1 MITLDNFENFVP
13 YKILMRGE
21 EYYDTD
27 AVSELEETSPGEWTA
42 TVEGTDDYNVEIS
55 MNGKEVESWYC
66 DCPYDGEICKHVV
79 AALLAIRDNNKRVS
93 RSAFSKMRIVTKEEE
108 VVQPDVDIKQLL
120 SFISPQEI
128 STFIS
133 EYAST
138 NPEFKAA
145 LLKRFIFKESSS
157 TSKGKDYRTEIQK
170 IFNSFG
176 DSKKSRYHNR
186 YNDYSRDWETVFNRM
201 DVFLKKADF
210 FLSLGDMDSTIAIA
224 LQTLR
229 SIGENYEDELLYID
243 DDDDFGTSLYC
254 EHAGGLLM
262 KVVGHPKTTQKQ
274 KTDILQELRQIAEIS
289 TYRNYGI
296 YDIDELMMQI
306 NLSIQPTEKALEL
319 IDGLLETRKDTHDL
333 YQLVL
338 RKVNLLL
345 EQNEE
350 QKANETIRQYLYLT
364 EIREMEVEKLIV
376 RCQYD
381 EAIRML
387 MEYYNKPSLDD
398 HSKAMLTYTLS
409 EGYRLK
415 GDKQGQKH
423 YLALSAIADLKS
435 AVKEYVSLRKLAS
448 LVYDEGDIDRAYNYL
463 KCSLED
469 ATLCNAR
476 LRTLEISQVFPIIDQ
491 AYQLKTKRQQQE
503 MKVSLICISLLS
515 VFLLVAIFFVYK
527 QMKKVAAARR
537 EVVDTNTLL
546 QELNEELHDSN
557 SQLKEMN
564 HTLSEANYIKEEY
577 IGRYMDQCSTYLD
590 KMDLYRRSLNKIAA
604 AGRVE
609 ELYKAI
615 KSSQFLDEEL
625 KEFYANF
632 DMTFLQL
639 FPNFVEEFNA
649 LLTEPMQP
657 KPGELLNTEL
667 RIFAL
672 IRLGITDS
680 TKIAQFLRYSV
691 TTIYNYRTRVRN
703 KAVGEREEFEAK
715 VMQIGKVEE

>member
-1 MITLDNFENFVP
+1 MKKV
-13 YKILMRGE
+13 IL
-21 EYYDTD
+21 
-27 AVSELEETSPGEWTA
+27 
-42 TVEGTDDYNVEIS
+42 I
-55 MNGKEVESWYC
+55 
-66 DCPYDGEICKHVV
+66 
-79 AALLAIRDNNKRVS
+79 LLAIAFPGLLCAKDNKSTDALLREIDGLVKNRRTYGVEKETRITDLKRLLTEAASDEQRYGFCGRLFDEYRAYNLDSSFVYAQ
-93 RSAFSKMRIVTKEEE
+93 RKEELAHRLNKQDYLDDSAMNIAE
-108 VVQPDVDIKQLL
+108 VMGTTGMYKEALELLGKIDRKTLPDYLYGYYYHL
-120 SFISPQEI
+120 
-128 STFIS
+128 
-133 EYAST
+133 
-138 NPEFKAA
+138 
-145 LLKRFIFKESSS
+145 
-157 TSKGKDYRTEIQK
+157 YRTIYGLM
-170 IFNSFG
+170 G
-176 DSKKSRYHNR
+176 DYA
-186 YNDYSRDWETVFNRM
+186 V
-201 DVFLKKADF
+201 
-210 FLSLGDMDSTIAIA
+210 
-224 LQTLR
+224 
-229 SIGENYEDELLYID
+229 
-243 DDDDFGTSLYC
+243 
-254 EHAGGLLM
+254 
-262 KVVGHPKTTQKQ
+262 
-274 KTDILQELRQIAEIS
+274 
-289 TYRNYGI
+289 
-296 YDIDELMMQI
+296 
-306 NLSIQPTEKALEL
+306 TEKAKKEYYRM
-319 IDGLLETRKDTHDL
+319 TDL
-333 YQLVL
+333 YRDSLLQVNASDSLGHALVMAD
-338 RKVNLLL
+338 KC
-345 EQNEE
+345 
-350 QKANETIRQYLYLT
+350 
-364 EIREMEVEKLIV
+364 IV
-376 RCQYD
+376 HARYD
-381 EAIRML
+381 EAIDML
-387 MEYYNKPSLDD
+387 MEYYRKPFLDD
-398 HSKAMLTYTLS
+398 HAQAMIAYTIS

-448 LVYDEGDIDRAYNYL
+448 LVYEEGDIDRAYNYL

-476 LRTLEISQVFPIIDQ
+476 LRTLEISQVFPIIDK
-491 AYQLKTKRQQQE
+491 AYQLKTERQQRE
-503 MKVSLICISLLS
+503 MKISLICISLLS
-515 VFLLVAIFFVYK
+515 VFLLAAIFFVYK

-639 FPNFVEEFNA
+639 FPNFVDEFNA

-657 KPGELLNTEL
+657 KPGEQLNTEL

-703 KAVGEREEFEAK
+703 KALGEREEFEAK
-715 VMQIGKVEE
+715 VMKIGKVEE

>member
-1 MITLDNFENFVP
+1 MKKVILIFVTIVLSGLLYAKDN
-13 YKILMRGE
+13 KS
-21 EYYDTD
+21 TD
-27 AVSELEETSPGEWTA
+27 ALLR
-42 TVEGTDDYNVEIS
+42 EIDGIIK
-55 MNGKEVESWYC
+55 NRQTYGAEKEARIA
-66 DCPYDGEICKHVV
+66 DLKK
-79 AALLAIRDNNKRVS
+79 LLAEATSDEQRYGFCGRLFDEYRAYNLDSSFVYAQR
-93 RSAFSKMRIVTKEEE
+93 KEELAHRLNKLDYLDDSAMNMAE
-108 VVQPDVDIKQLL
+108 VMG
-120 SFISPQEI
+120 
-128 STFIS
+128 TTGM
-133 EYAST
+133 Y
-138 NPEFKAA
+138 
-145 LLKRFIFKESSS
+145 KE
-157 TSKGKDYRTEIQK
+157 
-170 IFNSFG
+170 
-176 DSKKSRYHNR
+176 
-186 YNDYSRDWETVFNRM
+186 
-201 DVFLKKADF
+201 
-210 FLSLGDMDSTIAIA
+210 
-224 LQTLR
+224 
-229 SIGENYEDELLYID
+229 
-243 DDDDFGTSLYC
+243 
-254 EHAGGLLM
+254 
-262 KVVGHPKTTQKQ
+262 
-274 KTDILQELRQIAEIS
+274 
-289 TYRNYGI
+289 
-296 YDIDELMMQI
+296 
-306 NLSIQPTEKALEL
+306 ALEL
-319 IDGLLETRKDTHDL
+319 LGKIDKKTLPDYLYGYYYHLYRTIYGLMGDYAVTERAKKEYYRMTDL
-333 YQLVL
+333 YRDSLLQINASDSLGHALVMAD
-338 RKVNLLL
+338 K
-345 EQNEE
+345 
-350 QKANETIRQYLYLT
+350 Y
-364 EIREMEVEKLIV
+364 IV
-376 RCQYD
+376 HARYD
-381 EAIRML
+381 EAIDML
-387 MEYYNKPSLDD
+387 MEYYSKPSLDD
-398 HSKAMLTYTLS
+398 HAQAMITYTIS

-448 LVYDEGDIDRAYNYL
+448 LVYEAGDIDRAYNYL

-632 DMTFLQL
+632 DVTFLQL
-639 FPNFVEEFNA
+639 FPSFVEEFNA

-657 KPGELLNTEL
+657 KPGEQLNTEL

-703 KAVGEREEFEAK
+703 KAVGERDEFEAK

>member
-1 MITLDNFENFVP
+1 MKKV
-13 YKILMRGE
+13 IL
-21 EYYDTD
+21 
-27 AVSELEETSPGEWTA
+27 
-42 TVEGTDDYNVEIS
+42 I
-55 MNGKEVESWYC
+55 
-66 DCPYDGEICKHVV
+66 
-79 AALLAIRDNNKRVS
+79 LLAIAFPGLLCAKDNKSTDALLREIDGLVKNRRTYGVEKETRITDLKRLLAEAASDEQRYGFCGRLFDEYRAHNLDSSFVYAQ
-93 RSAFSKMRIVTKEEE
+93 RKEELAHRLNKQDYLDDSAMNIAE
-108 VVQPDVDIKQLL
+108 VMGTTGMYKEALELLGKIDKKTLPDYLYGYYYHL
-120 SFISPQEI
+120 
-128 STFIS
+128 
-133 EYAST
+133 
-138 NPEFKAA
+138 
-145 LLKRFIFKESSS
+145 
-157 TSKGKDYRTEIQK
+157 YRTIYGLM
-170 IFNSFG
+170 G
-176 DSKKSRYHNR
+176 DYA
-186 YNDYSRDWETVFNRM
+186 V
-201 DVFLKKADF
+201 
-210 FLSLGDMDSTIAIA
+210 
-224 LQTLR
+224 
-229 SIGENYEDELLYID
+229 
-243 DDDDFGTSLYC
+243 
-254 EHAGGLLM
+254 
-262 KVVGHPKTTQKQ
+262 
-274 KTDILQELRQIAEIS
+274 
-289 TYRNYGI
+289 
-296 YDIDELMMQI
+296 
-306 NLSIQPTEKALEL
+306 TEKAKKEYYRM
-319 IDGLLETRKDTHDL
+319 TDL
-333 YQLVL
+333 YRDSLLQVNASDSLGHALVMAD
-338 RKVNLLL
+338 KC
-345 EQNEE
+345 
-350 QKANETIRQYLYLT
+350 
-364 EIREMEVEKLIV
+364 IV
-376 RCQYD
+376 HARYD
-381 EAIRML
+381 EAIDML
-387 MEYYNKPSLDD
+387 MEYYRKPSLDD
-398 HSKAMLTYTLS
+398 HAQAMIAYTIS

-448 LVYDEGDIDRAYNYL
+448 LVYEEGDIDRAYNYL

-476 LRTLEISQVFPIIDQ
+476 LRTLEISQVFPIIDK
-491 AYQLKTKRQQQE
+491 AYQLKTERQQRE
-503 MKVSLICISLLS
+503 MKISLICISLLS
-515 VFLLVAIFFVYK
+515 VFLLAAIFFVYK

-703 KAVGEREEFEAK
+703 KALGERDEFETK

>member
-1 MITLDNFENFVP
+1 MKKVILIFVTIVLSGLLYAKDN
-13 YKILMRGE
+13 KS
-21 EYYDTD
+21 TD
-27 AVSELEETSPGEWTA
+27 ALLREIDGIIKNRQTYGAEKEARIADLKKLL
-42 TVEGTDDYNVEIS
+42 VEAASDEQRYGFCGRLFDEYRAYNLDSSFV
-55 MNGKEVESWYC
+55 Y
-66 DCPYDGEICKHVV
+66 
-79 AALLAIRDNNKRVS
+79 AQR
-93 RSAFSKMRIVTKEEE
+93 KEELAHRLNKLDYLDDSAMNMAE
-108 VVQPDVDIKQLL
+108 VMGTTGMYKEALELLGKIDKKTLPDYLYGYYYHL
-120 SFISPQEI
+120 
-128 STFIS
+128 
-133 EYAST
+133 
-138 NPEFKAA
+138 
-145 LLKRFIFKESSS
+145 
-157 TSKGKDYRTEIQK
+157 YRTIYGLM
-170 IFNSFG
+170 G
-176 DSKKSRYHNR
+176 DYA
-186 YNDYSRDWETVFNRM
+186 V
-201 DVFLKKADF
+201 
-210 FLSLGDMDSTIAIA
+210 
-224 LQTLR
+224 
-229 SIGENYEDELLYID
+229 
-243 DDDDFGTSLYC
+243 
-254 EHAGGLLM
+254 
-262 KVVGHPKTTQKQ
+262 
-274 KTDILQELRQIAEIS
+274 
-289 TYRNYGI
+289 
-296 YDIDELMMQI
+296 
-306 NLSIQPTEKALEL
+306 TEKAKKEYYRM
-319 IDGLLETRKDTHDL
+319 TDL
-333 YQLVL
+333 YRDSLLQINASDSLGHALVMAD
-338 RKVNLLL
+338 KC
-345 EQNEE
+345 
-350 QKANETIRQYLYLT
+350 
-364 EIREMEVEKLIV
+364 IV
-376 RCQYD
+376 HARYD
-381 EAIRML
+381 EAIDML
-387 MEYYNKPSLDD
+387 MEYYSKPSLDD
-398 HSKAMLTYTLS
+398 HAQAMITYTIS

-448 LVYDEGDIDRAYNYL
+448 LVYEEGDIDRAYNYL

-537 EVVDTNTLL
+537 EVIDTNTLL

-632 DMTFLQL
+632 DVTFLQL
-639 FPNFVEEFNA
+639 FPSFVEDFNA

-703 KAVGEREEFEAK
+703 KAVGESDEFEAK

>member
-1 MITLDNFENFVP
+1 MKKV
-13 YKILMRGE
+13 IL
-21 EYYDTD
+21 
-27 AVSELEETSPGEWTA
+27 
-42 TVEGTDDYNVEIS
+42 I
-55 MNGKEVESWYC
+55 
-66 DCPYDGEICKHVV
+66 
-79 AALLAIRDNNKRVS
+79 LLAIAFPGLLCAKDNKSTDALLREIDGLVKNRRTYGVEKETRITDLKRLLAEAASDEQRYGFCGRLFDEYRAYNLDSSFVYAQ
-93 RSAFSKMRIVTKEEE
+93 RKEELAHRLNKQDYLDDSAMNIAE
-108 VVQPDVDIKQLL
+108 VMGTTGMYKEALELLGKIDKKTLPDYLYGYYYHL
-120 SFISPQEI
+120 
-128 STFIS
+128 
-133 EYAST
+133 
-138 NPEFKAA
+138 
-145 LLKRFIFKESSS
+145 
-157 TSKGKDYRTEIQK
+157 YRTIYGLM
-170 IFNSFG
+170 G
-176 DSKKSRYHNR
+176 DYA
-186 YNDYSRDWETVFNRM
+186 V
-201 DVFLKKADF
+201 
-210 FLSLGDMDSTIAIA
+210 
-224 LQTLR
+224 
-229 SIGENYEDELLYID
+229 
-243 DDDDFGTSLYC
+243 
-254 EHAGGLLM
+254 
-262 KVVGHPKTTQKQ
+262 
-274 KTDILQELRQIAEIS
+274 
-289 TYRNYGI
+289 
-296 YDIDELMMQI
+296 
-306 NLSIQPTEKALEL
+306 TEKAKKEYYRM
-319 IDGLLETRKDTHDL
+319 TDL
-333 YQLVL
+333 YRDSLLQVNASDSLGHALVMAD
-338 RKVNLLL
+338 KC
-345 EQNEE
+345 
-350 QKANETIRQYLYLT
+350 
-364 EIREMEVEKLIV
+364 IV
-376 RCQYD
+376 HARYD
-381 EAIRML
+381 EAIDML
-387 MEYYNKPSLDD
+387 MEYYRKPFLDD
-398 HSKAMLTYTLS
+398 HAQAMIAYTIS

-448 LVYDEGDIDRAYNYL
+448 LVYEEGDIDRAYNYL

-476 LRTLEISQVFPIIDQ
+476 LRTLEISQVFPIIDK
-491 AYQLKTKRQQQE
+491 AYQLKTERQQRE
-503 MKVSLICISLLS
+503 MKISLICISLLS
-515 VFLLVAIFFVYK
+515 VFLLAAIFFVYK

-632 DMTFLQL
+632 DVTFLQL
-639 FPNFVEEFNA
+639 FPNFVDEFNA

-657 KPGELLNTEL
+657 KPGEQLNTEL

-703 KAVGEREEFEAK
+703 KAVGERDEFEAK

>member
-1 MITLDNFENFVP
+1 MKKV
-13 YKILMRGE
+13 IL
-21 EYYDTD
+21 
-27 AVSELEETSPGEWTA
+27 
-42 TVEGTDDYNVEIS
+42 I
-55 MNGKEVESWYC
+55 
-66 DCPYDGEICKHVV
+66 
-79 AALLAIRDNNKRVS
+79 LLAIAFPGLLCAKDNKSTDALLREIDGLVKNRRTYGVEKETRITDLKRLLAEAASDEQRYGFCGRLFDEYRAYNLDSSFVYAQ
-93 RSAFSKMRIVTKEEE
+93 RKEELAHRLNKQDYLDDSAMNMAE
-108 VVQPDVDIKQLL
+108 VMGTTGMYKEALELLGKIDRKTLPDYLYGYYYHL
-120 SFISPQEI
+120 
-128 STFIS
+128 
-133 EYAST
+133 
-138 NPEFKAA
+138 
-145 LLKRFIFKESSS
+145 
-157 TSKGKDYRTEIQK
+157 YRTIYGLM
-170 IFNSFG
+170 G
-176 DSKKSRYHNR
+176 DYA
-186 YNDYSRDWETVFNRM
+186 V
-201 DVFLKKADF
+201 
-210 FLSLGDMDSTIAIA
+210 
-224 LQTLR
+224 
-229 SIGENYEDELLYID
+229 
-243 DDDDFGTSLYC
+243 
-254 EHAGGLLM
+254 
-262 KVVGHPKTTQKQ
+262 
-274 KTDILQELRQIAEIS
+274 
-289 TYRNYGI
+289 
-296 YDIDELMMQI
+296 
-306 NLSIQPTEKALEL
+306 TEKAKKEYYRM
-319 IDGLLETRKDTHDL
+319 TDL
-333 YQLVL
+333 YRDSLLQVNASDSLGHALVMAD
-338 RKVNLLL
+338 KC
-345 EQNEE
+345 
-350 QKANETIRQYLYLT
+350 
-364 EIREMEVEKLIV
+364 IV
-376 RCQYD
+376 HARYD
-381 EAIRML
+381 EAIDML
-387 MEYYNKPSLDD
+387 MEYYRKPSLDD
-398 HSKAMLTYTLS
+398 HAQAMIAYTVS

-448 LVYDEGDIDRAYNYL
+448 LVYEEGDIDRAYNYL

-476 LRTLEISQVFPIIDQ
+476 LRTLEISQVFPIIDK
-491 AYQLKTKRQQQE
+491 AYQLKTERQQRE
-503 MKVSLICISLLS
+503 MKISLICISLLS
-515 VFLLVAIFFVYK
+515 VFLLAAIFFVYK

-632 DMTFLQL
+632 DVTFLQL
-639 FPNFVEEFNA
+639 FPNFVDEFNA

-657 KPGELLNTEL
+657 KPGEQLNTEL

-703 KAVGEREEFEAK
+703 KALGEREEFEAK

>member
-1 MITLDNFENFVP
+1 MKKVILIFVTIVLSGLLYAKDN
-13 YKILMRGE
+13 KS
-21 EYYDTD
+21 TD
-27 AVSELEETSPGEWTA
+27 ALLREIDGIIKNRQTYGAEKEARIADLKKLLVEATSDEQRYGFCGRLFDEYRA
-42 TVEGTDDYNVEIS
+42 YNLDSSFV
-55 MNGKEVESWYC
+55 Y
-66 DCPYDGEICKHVV
+66 
-79 AALLAIRDNNKRVS
+79 AQR
-93 RSAFSKMRIVTKEEE
+93 KEE
-108 VVQPDVDIKQLL
+108 L
-120 SFISPQEI
+120 
-128 STFIS
+128 
-133 EYAST
+133 A
-138 NPEFKAA
+138 
-145 LLKRFIFKESSS
+145 
-157 TSKGKDYRTEIQK
+157 
-170 IFNSFG
+170 
-176 DSKKSRYHNR
+176 H
-186 YNDYSRDWETVFNRM
+186 RM
-201 DVFLKKADF
+201 DKLDY
-210 FLSLGDMDSTIAIA
+210 L
-224 LQTLR
+224 
-229 SIGENYEDELLYID
+229 D
-243 DDDDFGTSLYC
+243 DAAMNMAEVMGTTGMYK
-254 EHAGGLLM
+254 E
-262 KVVGHPKTTQKQ
+262 
-274 KTDILQELRQIAEIS
+274 
-289 TYRNYGI
+289 
-296 YDIDELMMQI
+296 
-306 NLSIQPTEKALEL
+306 ALEL
-319 IDGLLETRKDTHDL
+319 LGQIDKKTLPDYLYGYYYHLYRTIYGLMGDYAVTEKVKKEYYRMTDL
-333 YQLVL
+333 YRDSLLQVNASDSLGHVLVMAD
-338 RKVNLLL
+338 KC
-345 EQNEE
+345 
-350 QKANETIRQYLYLT
+350 
-364 EIREMEVEKLIV
+364 IV
-376 RCQYD
+376 HAQYD

-515 VFLLVAIFFVYK
+515 IFLLVAGFFVYK

-537 EVVDTNTLL
+537 EVLDTNTLL
-546 QELNEELHDSN
+546 QELNEELHHSN

-703 KAVGEREEFEAK
+703 KALGERDEFETK

>member
-1 MITLDNFENFVP
+1 MKKVILIFVTIVLSGLLYAKDN
-13 YKILMRGE
+13 KS
-21 EYYDTD
+21 TD
-27 AVSELEETSPGEWTA
+27 ALLR
-42 TVEGTDDYNVEIS
+42 EIDGIIK
-55 MNGKEVESWYC
+55 NHQTYGAEKEAR
-66 DCPYDGEICKHVV
+66 IANLKK
-79 AALLAIRDNNKRVS
+79 LLAEATSDEQRYGFCGRLFDEYRAYNLDSSFVYAQR
-93 RSAFSKMRIVTKEEE
+93 KEE
-108 VVQPDVDIKQLL
+108 L
-120 SFISPQEI
+120 
-128 STFIS
+128 
-133 EYAST
+133 A
-138 NPEFKAA
+138 
-145 LLKRFIFKESSS
+145 
-157 TSKGKDYRTEIQK
+157 
-170 IFNSFG
+170 
-176 DSKKSRYHNR
+176 H
-186 YNDYSRDWETVFNRM
+186 RM
-201 DVFLKKADF
+201 DKLDY
-210 FLSLGDMDSTIAIA
+210 L
-224 LQTLR
+224 
-229 SIGENYEDELLYID
+229 D
-243 DDDDFGTSLYC
+243 DAAMNMAEVMGTTGMYK
-254 EHAGGLLM
+254 E
-262 KVVGHPKTTQKQ
+262 
-274 KTDILQELRQIAEIS
+274 
-289 TYRNYGI
+289 
-296 YDIDELMMQI
+296 
-306 NLSIQPTEKALEL
+306 ALEL
-319 IDGLLETRKDTHDL
+319 LGQIDKKTLPDYLYGYYYHLYRTIYGLMGDYAVTEKVKKEYYRMTDL
-333 YQLVL
+333 YRDSLLQVNASDSLGHVLVMAD
-338 RKVNLLL
+338 KC
-345 EQNEE
+345 
-350 QKANETIRQYLYLT
+350 
-364 EIREMEVEKLIV
+364 IV
-376 RCQYD
+376 HAQYD

-398 HSKAMLTYTLS
+398 HSEAMLTYTLS

-537 EVVDTNTLL
+537 EVIDTNTLL

-632 DMTFLQL
+632 DVTFLQL
-639 FPNFVEEFNA
+639 FPSFVEDFNA

-703 KAVGEREEFEAK
+703 KAVGERDEFEAK

>member
-1 MITLDNFENFVP
+1 MKKVILIFVTIVLSGLLYAKDN
-13 YKILMRGE
+13 KS
-21 EYYDTD
+21 TD
-27 AVSELEETSPGEWTA
+27 ALLREIDGIIKNRQTYGAEKEARIADLKKLL
-42 TVEGTDDYNVEIS
+42 VEAASDEQRYGFCGRLFDEYRAYNLDSSFV
-55 MNGKEVESWYC
+55 Y
-66 DCPYDGEICKHVV
+66 
-79 AALLAIRDNNKRVS
+79 AQR
-93 RSAFSKMRIVTKEEE
+93 KEELAHRLNKLDYLDDSAMNMAE
-108 VVQPDVDIKQLL
+108 VMGTTGMYKEALELLGKIDKKTLPDYLYGYYYHL
-120 SFISPQEI
+120 
-128 STFIS
+128 
-133 EYAST
+133 
-138 NPEFKAA
+138 
-145 LLKRFIFKESSS
+145 
-157 TSKGKDYRTEIQK
+157 YRTIYGLM
-170 IFNSFG
+170 G
-176 DSKKSRYHNR
+176 DYA
-186 YNDYSRDWETVFNRM
+186 V
-201 DVFLKKADF
+201 
-210 FLSLGDMDSTIAIA
+210 
-224 LQTLR
+224 
-229 SIGENYEDELLYID
+229 
-243 DDDDFGTSLYC
+243 
-254 EHAGGLLM
+254 
-262 KVVGHPKTTQKQ
+262 
-274 KTDILQELRQIAEIS
+274 
-289 TYRNYGI
+289 
-296 YDIDELMMQI
+296 
-306 NLSIQPTEKALEL
+306 TEKAKKEYYRM
-319 IDGLLETRKDTHDL
+319 TDL
-333 YQLVL
+333 YRDSLLQINASDSLGHALVMAD
-338 RKVNLLL
+338 K
-345 EQNEE
+345 
-350 QKANETIRQYLYLT
+350 Y
-364 EIREMEVEKLIV
+364 IV
-376 RCQYD
+376 HARYD
-381 EAIRML
+381 EAIDML
-387 MEYYNKPSLDD
+387 MEYYSKPSLDD
-398 HSKAMLTYTLS
+398 HAQAMITYTIS
-409 EGYRLK
+409 EGCRLK

-448 LVYDEGDIDRAYNYL
+448 LVYEAGDIDRAYNYL

-527 QMKKVAAARR
+527 QMKKVAAAHR

-632 DMTFLQL
+632 DVTFLQL
-639 FPNFVEEFNA
+639 FPSFVEEFNA

-657 KPGELLNTEL
+657 KPGEQLNTEL

-703 KAVGEREEFEAK
+703 KAVGERDEFEAK

>member
-1 MITLDNFENFVP
+1 MKKVILIFVTIVLSGLLYAKDN
-13 YKILMRGE
+13 KS
-21 EYYDTD
+21 TD
-27 AVSELEETSPGEWTA
+27 ALLREIDGIIKNRQTYGAEKEARIADLKKLLVEATSDEQRYGFCGRLFDEYRA
-42 TVEGTDDYNVEIS
+42 YNLDSSFV
-55 MNGKEVESWYC
+55 Y
-66 DCPYDGEICKHVV
+66 
-79 AALLAIRDNNKRVS
+79 AQR
-93 RSAFSKMRIVTKEEE
+93 KEE
-108 VVQPDVDIKQLL
+108 L
-120 SFISPQEI
+120 
-128 STFIS
+128 
-133 EYAST
+133 A
-138 NPEFKAA
+138 
-145 LLKRFIFKESSS
+145 
-157 TSKGKDYRTEIQK
+157 
-170 IFNSFG
+170 
-176 DSKKSRYHNR
+176 H
-186 YNDYSRDWETVFNRM
+186 RM
-201 DVFLKKADF
+201 DKLDY
-210 FLSLGDMDSTIAIA
+210 L
-224 LQTLR
+224 
-229 SIGENYEDELLYID
+229 D
-243 DDDDFGTSLYC
+243 DAAMNMAEVMGTTGMYK
-254 EHAGGLLM
+254 E
-262 KVVGHPKTTQKQ
+262 
-274 KTDILQELRQIAEIS
+274 
-289 TYRNYGI
+289 
-296 YDIDELMMQI
+296 
-306 NLSIQPTEKALEL
+306 ALEL
-319 IDGLLETRKDTHDL
+319 LGQIDKKTLPDYLYGYYYHLYRTIYGLMGDYAVTEKVKKEYYRMTDL
-333 YQLVL
+333 YRDSLLQVNVSDSLGHVLVMAD
-338 RKVNLLL
+338 KC
-345 EQNEE
+345 
-350 QKANETIRQYLYLT
+350 
-364 EIREMEVEKLIV
+364 IV
-376 RCQYD
+376 HAQYD

-703 KAVGEREEFEAK
+703 KALGERDEFETK

>member
-1 MITLDNFENFVP
+1 MKKVILIFVTIVLSGLLYAKEN
-13 YKILMRGE
+13 KS
-21 EYYDTD
+21 TD
-27 AVSELEETSPGEWTA
+27 ALLREIDGIIKNRQTYGAEKEARIADLKKLL
-42 TVEGTDDYNVEIS
+42 VEAASDEQRYGFCGRLFDEYRAYNLDSSFV
-55 MNGKEVESWYC
+55 Y
-66 DCPYDGEICKHVV
+66 
-79 AALLAIRDNNKRVS
+79 AQR
-93 RSAFSKMRIVTKEEE
+93 KEELAHRLNKLDYLDDSAMNMAE
-108 VVQPDVDIKQLL
+108 VMGTTGMYKEALELLGKIDKKTLPDYLYGYYYHL
-120 SFISPQEI
+120 
-128 STFIS
+128 
-133 EYAST
+133 
-138 NPEFKAA
+138 
-145 LLKRFIFKESSS
+145 
-157 TSKGKDYRTEIQK
+157 YRTIYGLM
-170 IFNSFG
+170 G
-176 DSKKSRYHNR
+176 DYA
-186 YNDYSRDWETVFNRM
+186 V
-201 DVFLKKADF
+201 
-210 FLSLGDMDSTIAIA
+210 
-224 LQTLR
+224 
-229 SIGENYEDELLYID
+229 
-243 DDDDFGTSLYC
+243 
-254 EHAGGLLM
+254 
-262 KVVGHPKTTQKQ
+262 
-274 KTDILQELRQIAEIS
+274 
-289 TYRNYGI
+289 
-296 YDIDELMMQI
+296 
-306 NLSIQPTEKALEL
+306 TEKAKKEYYRM
-319 IDGLLETRKDTHDL
+319 TDL
-333 YQLVL
+333 YRDSLLQINASDSLGHALVMAD
-338 RKVNLLL
+338 K
-345 EQNEE
+345 
-350 QKANETIRQYLYLT
+350 Y
-364 EIREMEVEKLIV
+364 IV
-376 RCQYD
+376 HARYD
-381 EAIRML
+381 EAIDML
-387 MEYYNKPSLDD
+387 MEYYSKPSLDD
-398 HSKAMLTYTLS
+398 HAQAMITYTIS
-409 EGYRLK
+409 EGCRLK

-448 LVYDEGDIDRAYNYL
+448 LVYEAGDIDRAYNYL

-632 DMTFLQL
+632 DVTFLQL
-639 FPNFVEEFNA
+639 FPSFVEEFNA

-657 KPGELLNTEL
+657 KPGEQLNTEL

-703 KAVGEREEFEAK
+703 KAVGERDEFEAK

>member
-1 MITLDNFENFVP
+1 MKKV
-13 YKILMRGE
+13 IL
-21 EYYDTD
+21 
-27 AVSELEETSPGEWTA
+27 
-42 TVEGTDDYNVEIS
+42 I
-55 MNGKEVESWYC
+55 
-66 DCPYDGEICKHVV
+66 
-79 AALLAIRDNNKRVS
+79 LLAIVFPGLLCAKDNKSTDALLREIDGLVKNRRTYGVEKETRITDLKRLLAEAASDEQRYGFCGRLFDEYRAYNLDSSFVYAQ
-93 RSAFSKMRIVTKEEE
+93 RKEELAHRLNKQDYLDDSAMNMAE
-108 VVQPDVDIKQLL
+108 VMGTTGMYKEALELLGKIDKKTLPDYLYGYYYHL
-120 SFISPQEI
+120 
-128 STFIS
+128 
-133 EYAST
+133 
-138 NPEFKAA
+138 
-145 LLKRFIFKESSS
+145 
-157 TSKGKDYRTEIQK
+157 YRTIYGLM
-170 IFNSFG
+170 G
-176 DSKKSRYHNR
+176 DYA
-186 YNDYSRDWETVFNRM
+186 V
-201 DVFLKKADF
+201 
-210 FLSLGDMDSTIAIA
+210 
-224 LQTLR
+224 
-229 SIGENYEDELLYID
+229 
-243 DDDDFGTSLYC
+243 
-254 EHAGGLLM
+254 
-262 KVVGHPKTTQKQ
+262 
-274 KTDILQELRQIAEIS
+274 
-289 TYRNYGI
+289 
-296 YDIDELMMQI
+296 
-306 NLSIQPTEKALEL
+306 TEKAKKEYYRM
-319 IDGLLETRKDTHDL
+319 TDL
-333 YQLVL
+333 YRDSLLQVNASDSLGHALVMAD
-338 RKVNLLL
+338 KC
-345 EQNEE
+345 
-350 QKANETIRQYLYLT
+350 
-364 EIREMEVEKLIV
+364 IV
-376 RCQYD
+376 HARYD
-381 EAIRML
+381 EAIDML
-387 MEYYNKPSLDD
+387 MEYYRKPSLDD
-398 HSKAMLTYTLS
+398 HAQAMIAYTIS

-448 LVYDEGDIDRAYNYL
+448 LVYEEGDIDRAYNYL

-476 LRTLEISQVFPIIDQ
+476 LRTLEISQVFPIIDK
-491 AYQLKTKRQQQE
+491 AYQLKTERQQRE
-503 MKVSLICISLLS
+503 MKISLICISLLS
-515 VFLLVAIFFVYK
+515 VFLLAAIFFVYK

-632 DMTFLQL
+632 DVTFLQL
-639 FPNFVEEFNA
+639 FPNFVDEFNA

-657 KPGELLNTEL
+657 KPGEQLNTEL

-703 KAVGEREEFEAK
+703 KALGEREEFEAK
-715 VMQIGKVEE
+715 VMKIGKVEE

>member
-1 MITLDNFENFVP
+1 MKKV
-13 YKILMRGE
+13 IL
-21 EYYDTD
+21 
-27 AVSELEETSPGEWTA
+27 
-42 TVEGTDDYNVEIS
+42 I
-55 MNGKEVESWYC
+55 
-66 DCPYDGEICKHVV
+66 
-79 AALLAIRDNNKRVS
+79 LLAIAFPGLLCAKDNKSTDALLREIDGLVKNRRTYGVEKETRITDLKRLLAEAASDEQRYGFCGRLFDEYRAYNLDSSFVYAQ
-93 RSAFSKMRIVTKEEE
+93 RKEELAHRLNKQDYLDDSAMNMAE
-108 VVQPDVDIKQLL
+108 VMGTTGMYKEALELLGKIDRKTLPDYLYGYYCHL
-120 SFISPQEI
+120 
-128 STFIS
+128 
-133 EYAST
+133 
-138 NPEFKAA
+138 
-145 LLKRFIFKESSS
+145 
-157 TSKGKDYRTEIQK
+157 YRTIYGLM
-170 IFNSFG
+170 G
-176 DSKKSRYHNR
+176 DYA
-186 YNDYSRDWETVFNRM
+186 V
-201 DVFLKKADF
+201 
-210 FLSLGDMDSTIAIA
+210 
-224 LQTLR
+224 
-229 SIGENYEDELLYID
+229 
-243 DDDDFGTSLYC
+243 
-254 EHAGGLLM
+254 
-262 KVVGHPKTTQKQ
+262 
-274 KTDILQELRQIAEIS
+274 
-289 TYRNYGI
+289 
-296 YDIDELMMQI
+296 
-306 NLSIQPTEKALEL
+306 TEKAKKEYYRM
-319 IDGLLETRKDTHDL
+319 TDL
-333 YQLVL
+333 YRDSLLQVNASDSLGHALVMAD
-338 RKVNLLL
+338 KC
-345 EQNEE
+345 
-350 QKANETIRQYLYLT
+350 
-364 EIREMEVEKLIV
+364 IV
-376 RCQYD
+376 HARYD
-381 EAIRML
+381 EAIDML
-387 MEYYNKPSLDD
+387 MEYYRKPSLDD
-398 HSKAMLTYTLS
+398 HAQAMIAYTIS

-448 LVYDEGDIDRAYNYL
+448 LVYEEGDIDRAYNYL

-476 LRTLEISQVFPIIDQ
+476 LRTLEISQVFPIIDK
-491 AYQLKTKRQQQE
+491 AYQLKTERQQRE
-503 MKVSLICISLLS
+503 MKISLICISLLS
-515 VFLLVAIFFVYK
+515 VFLLAAIFFVYK

-632 DMTFLQL
+632 DVTFLQL
-639 FPNFVEEFNA
+639 FPNFVDEFNA

-657 KPGELLNTEL
+657 KPGEQLNTEL

-703 KAVGEREEFEAK
+703 KALGEREEFEAK
-715 VMQIGKVEE
+715 VMKIGKVEE

>member
-1 MITLDNFENFVP
+1 MKKVILIFVTIVLSGLLYAKDN
-13 YKILMRGE
+13 KS
-21 EYYDTD
+21 TD
-27 AVSELEETSPGEWTA
+27 ALLR
-42 TVEGTDDYNVEIS
+42 EIDGIIK
-55 MNGKEVESWYC
+55 NRQTYGAEKEARIA
-66 DCPYDGEICKHVV
+66 DLKK
-79 AALLAIRDNNKRVS
+79 LLAEATSDEQRYGFCGRLFDEYRAYNLDSSFVYAQR
-93 RSAFSKMRIVTKEEE
+93 KEELAHRLNKLDYLDDSAMNMAE
-108 VVQPDVDIKQLL
+108 VMGTTGMYKEALELLGKIDKKTLPDYLYGYYYHL
-120 SFISPQEI
+120 
-128 STFIS
+128 
-133 EYAST
+133 
-138 NPEFKAA
+138 
-145 LLKRFIFKESSS
+145 
-157 TSKGKDYRTEIQK
+157 YRTIYGLM
-170 IFNSFG
+170 G
-176 DSKKSRYHNR
+176 DYA
-186 YNDYSRDWETVFNRM
+186 V
-201 DVFLKKADF
+201 
-210 FLSLGDMDSTIAIA
+210 
-224 LQTLR
+224 
-229 SIGENYEDELLYID
+229 
-243 DDDDFGTSLYC
+243 
-254 EHAGGLLM
+254 
-262 KVVGHPKTTQKQ
+262 
-274 KTDILQELRQIAEIS
+274 
-289 TYRNYGI
+289 
-296 YDIDELMMQI
+296 
-306 NLSIQPTEKALEL
+306 TEKAKKEYYRM
-319 IDGLLETRKDTHDL
+319 TDL
-333 YQLVL
+333 YRDSLLQINASDSLGHALVMAD
-338 RKVNLLL
+338 KC
-345 EQNEE
+345 
-350 QKANETIRQYLYLT
+350 
-364 EIREMEVEKLIV
+364 IV
-376 RCQYD
+376 HARYD
-381 EAIRML
+381 EAIDML
-387 MEYYNKPSLDD
+387 MEYYSKPSLDD
-398 HSKAMLTYTLS
+398 HAQAMITYTIS

-448 LVYDEGDIDRAYNYL
+448 LVYEEGDIDRAYNYL

-537 EVVDTNTLL
+537 EVIDTNTLL

-632 DMTFLQL
+632 DVTFLQL
-639 FPNFVEEFNA
+639 FPSVVEDFNA

-703 KAVGEREEFEAK
+703 KAVGERDEFEAK

>member
-1 MITLDNFENFVP
+1 MKKVILIFVTIVLSGLLYEKDN
-13 YKILMRGE
+13 KS
-21 EYYDTD
+21 TD
-27 AVSELEETSPGEWTA
+27 ALLREIDGIIKNRQTYGAEKEARIADLKKLL
-42 TVEGTDDYNVEIS
+42 VEAASDEQRYGFCGRLFDEYRAYNLDSSFV
-55 MNGKEVESWYC
+55 Y
-66 DCPYDGEICKHVV
+66 
-79 AALLAIRDNNKRVS
+79 AQR
-93 RSAFSKMRIVTKEEE
+93 KEELAHRLNKLDYLDDSAMNMAE
-108 VVQPDVDIKQLL
+108 VMGTTGMYKEALELLGKIDKKTLPDYLYGYYYHL
-120 SFISPQEI
+120 
-128 STFIS
+128 
-133 EYAST
+133 
-138 NPEFKAA
+138 
-145 LLKRFIFKESSS
+145 
-157 TSKGKDYRTEIQK
+157 YRTIYGLM
-170 IFNSFG
+170 G
-176 DSKKSRYHNR
+176 DYA
-186 YNDYSRDWETVFNRM
+186 V
-201 DVFLKKADF
+201 
-210 FLSLGDMDSTIAIA
+210 
-224 LQTLR
+224 
-229 SIGENYEDELLYID
+229 
-243 DDDDFGTSLYC
+243 
-254 EHAGGLLM
+254 
-262 KVVGHPKTTQKQ
+262 
-274 KTDILQELRQIAEIS
+274 
-289 TYRNYGI
+289 
-296 YDIDELMMQI
+296 
-306 NLSIQPTEKALEL
+306 TEKAKKEYYRM
-319 IDGLLETRKDTHDL
+319 TDL
-333 YQLVL
+333 YRDSLLQINASDSLGHALVMAD
-338 RKVNLLL
+338 KC
-345 EQNEE
+345 
-350 QKANETIRQYLYLT
+350 
-364 EIREMEVEKLIV
+364 IV
-376 RCQYD
+376 HARYD
-381 EAIRML
+381 EAIDML
-387 MEYYNKPSLDD
+387 MEYYSKPSLDD
-398 HSKAMLTYTLS
+398 HAQAMITYTIS

-448 LVYDEGDIDRAYNYL
+448 LVYEEGDIDRAYNYL

-537 EVVDTNTLL
+537 EVIDTNTLL

-632 DMTFLQL
+632 DVTFLQL
-639 FPNFVEEFNA
+639 FPSFVEDFNA

-703 KAVGEREEFEAK
+703 KAVGERDEFEAK

>member
-1 MITLDNFENFVP
+1 MKKV
-13 YKILMRGE
+13 IL
-21 EYYDTD
+21 
-27 AVSELEETSPGEWTA
+27 
-42 TVEGTDDYNVEIS
+42 I
-55 MNGKEVESWYC
+55 
-66 DCPYDGEICKHVV
+66 
-79 AALLAIRDNNKRVS
+79 LLAIAFPGLLCAKDNKSTDALLREIDGLVKNRRTYGVEKETRITDLKRLLAEAASDEQRYGFCGRLFDEYRAHNLDSSFVYAQ
-93 RSAFSKMRIVTKEEE
+93 RKEELAHRLNKQDYLDDSAMNIAE
-108 VVQPDVDIKQLL
+108 VMGTTGMYKEALELLGKIDKKTLPDYLYGYYYHL
-120 SFISPQEI
+120 
-128 STFIS
+128 
-133 EYAST
+133 
-138 NPEFKAA
+138 
-145 LLKRFIFKESSS
+145 
-157 TSKGKDYRTEIQK
+157 YRTIYGLM
-170 IFNSFG
+170 G
-176 DSKKSRYHNR
+176 DYA
-186 YNDYSRDWETVFNRM
+186 V
-201 DVFLKKADF
+201 
-210 FLSLGDMDSTIAIA
+210 
-224 LQTLR
+224 
-229 SIGENYEDELLYID
+229 
-243 DDDDFGTSLYC
+243 
-254 EHAGGLLM
+254 
-262 KVVGHPKTTQKQ
+262 
-274 KTDILQELRQIAEIS
+274 
-289 TYRNYGI
+289 
-296 YDIDELMMQI
+296 
-306 NLSIQPTEKALEL
+306 TEKAKKEYYRM
-319 IDGLLETRKDTHDL
+319 TDL
-333 YQLVL
+333 YRDSLLQVNASDSLGHALVMAD
-338 RKVNLLL
+338 KC
-345 EQNEE
+345 
-350 QKANETIRQYLYLT
+350 
-364 EIREMEVEKLIV
+364 IV
-376 RCQYD
+376 HARYD
-381 EAIRML
+381 EAIDML
-387 MEYYNKPSLDD
+387 MEYYRKPSLDD
-398 HSKAMLTYTLS
+398 HAQAMIAYTIS

-448 LVYDEGDIDRAYNYL
+448 LVYEEGDIDRAYNYL

-476 LRTLEISQVFPIIDQ
+476 LRTLEISQVFPIIDK
-491 AYQLKTKRQQQE
+491 AYQLKTERQQRE
-503 MKVSLICISLLS
+503 MKISLICISLLS
-515 VFLLVAIFFVYK
+515 VFLLAAIFFVYK

-632 DMTFLQL
+632 DVTFLQL

-703 KAVGEREEFEAK
+703 KALGERDEFETK

>member
-1 MITLDNFENFVP
+1 MKKVILIFVTIVLSGLLYAKDN
-13 YKILMRGE
+13 KS
-21 EYYDTD
+21 TD
-27 AVSELEETSPGEWTA
+27 ALLR
-42 TVEGTDDYNVEIS
+42 EIDGIIK
-55 MNGKEVESWYC
+55 NRQTYGAEKEARIA
-66 DCPYDGEICKHVV
+66 DLKK
-79 AALLAIRDNNKRVS
+79 LLAEATSDEQRYGFCGRLFDEYRAYNLDSSFVYAQR
-93 RSAFSKMRIVTKEEE
+93 KEELAHRLNKQDYLDDAAMNMAE
-108 VVQPDVDIKQLL
+108 VMGTTGMYKEALELLGKIDKKTLPDYL
-120 SFISPQEI
+120 
-128 STFIS
+128 
-133 EYAST
+133 YAYYYH
-138 NPEFKAA
+138 
-145 LLKRFIFKESSS
+145 L
-157 TSKGKDYRTEIQK
+157 YRTIYGLM
-170 IFNSFG
+170 G
-176 DSKKSRYHNR
+176 DYA
-186 YNDYSRDWETVFNRM
+186 V
-201 DVFLKKADF
+201 
-210 FLSLGDMDSTIAIA
+210 
-224 LQTLR
+224 
-229 SIGENYEDELLYID
+229 
-243 DDDDFGTSLYC
+243 
-254 EHAGGLLM
+254 
-262 KVVGHPKTTQKQ
+262 
-274 KTDILQELRQIAEIS
+274 
-289 TYRNYGI
+289 
-296 YDIDELMMQI
+296 
-306 NLSIQPTEKALEL
+306 TEKAKKEYYRM
-319 IDGLLETRKDTHDL
+319 TDL
-333 YQLVL
+333 YRDSLLQVNVSDSLGHALVMAD
-338 RKVNLLL
+338 K
-345 EQNEE
+345 
-350 QKANETIRQYLYLT
+350 Y
-364 EIREMEVEKLIV
+364 IV
-376 RCQYD
+376 HARYD
-381 EAIRML
+381 EAIDML
-387 MEYYNKPSLDD
+387 MEYYSKPSLDD
-398 HSKAMLTYTLS
+398 HAQAMITYTIS

-448 LVYDEGDIDRAYNYL
+448 LVYEAGDIDRAYNYL

-632 DMTFLQL
+632 DVTFLQL
-639 FPNFVEEFNA
+639 FPSFVEEFNA

-657 KPGELLNTEL
+657 KLGEQLNTEL

-703 KAVGEREEFEAK
+703 KAVGERDEFEAK

>member
-1 MITLDNFENFVP
+1 MKKVILIFVTIVLSGLLYAKEN
-13 YKILMRGE
+13 KS
-21 EYYDTD
+21 TD
-27 AVSELEETSPGEWTA
+27 ALLREIDGIIKNRQTYGAEKEARIADLKKLLLEATSDEQRYGFCGRLFDEYRA
-42 TVEGTDDYNVEIS
+42 YNLDSSFV
-55 MNGKEVESWYC
+55 Y
-66 DCPYDGEICKHVV
+66 
-79 AALLAIRDNNKRVS
+79 AQR
-93 RSAFSKMRIVTKEEE
+93 KEE
-108 VVQPDVDIKQLL
+108 L
-120 SFISPQEI
+120 
-128 STFIS
+128 
-133 EYAST
+133 A
-138 NPEFKAA
+138 
-145 LLKRFIFKESSS
+145 
-157 TSKGKDYRTEIQK
+157 
-170 IFNSFG
+170 
-176 DSKKSRYHNR
+176 H
-186 YNDYSRDWETVFNRM
+186 RM
-201 DVFLKKADF
+201 DKLDY
-210 FLSLGDMDSTIAIA
+210 L
-224 LQTLR
+224 
-229 SIGENYEDELLYID
+229 D
-243 DDDDFGTSLYC
+243 DAAMNMAEVMGTTGMYK
-254 EHAGGLLM
+254 E
-262 KVVGHPKTTQKQ
+262 
-274 KTDILQELRQIAEIS
+274 
-289 TYRNYGI
+289 
-296 YDIDELMMQI
+296 
-306 NLSIQPTEKALEL
+306 ALEL
-319 IDGLLETRKDTHDL
+319 LGQIDKKTLPDYLYGYYYHLYRTIYGLMGDYAVTEKVKKEYYRMTDL
-333 YQLVL
+333 YRDSLLQVNASDSLGYVLVMAD
-338 RKVNLLL
+338 KC
-345 EQNEE
+345 
-350 QKANETIRQYLYLT
+350 
-364 EIREMEVEKLIV
+364 IV
-376 RCQYD
+376 HAQYD

-398 HSKAMLTYTLS
+398 HSKAMLTYTIS

-491 AYQLKTKRQQQE
+491 AYQLKAKRQQQE

-703 KAVGEREEFEAK
+703 KALGERDEFETK

>member
-1 MITLDNFENFVP
+1 MKKV
-13 YKILMRGE
+13 IL
-21 EYYDTD
+21 
-27 AVSELEETSPGEWTA
+27 
-42 TVEGTDDYNVEIS
+42 I
-55 MNGKEVESWYC
+55 
-66 DCPYDGEICKHVV
+66 
-79 AALLAIRDNNKRVS
+79 LLAIAFPGLLCAKDNKSTDALLREIDGLVKNRRTYGVEKETRITDLKRLLAEAASDEQRYGFCGRLFDEYRAYNLDSSFVYAQ
-93 RSAFSKMRIVTKEEE
+93 RKEELAHRMDKLDYLDDAAMNMAE
-108 VVQPDVDIKQLL
+108 VMGTTGMYKEALELLGKIDRKTLPDYLYGYYYHL
-120 SFISPQEI
+120 
-128 STFIS
+128 
-133 EYAST
+133 
-138 NPEFKAA
+138 
-145 LLKRFIFKESSS
+145 
-157 TSKGKDYRTEIQK
+157 YRTIYGLM
-170 IFNSFG
+170 G
-176 DSKKSRYHNR
+176 DYA
-186 YNDYSRDWETVFNRM
+186 V
-201 DVFLKKADF
+201 
-210 FLSLGDMDSTIAIA
+210 
-224 LQTLR
+224 
-229 SIGENYEDELLYID
+229 
-243 DDDDFGTSLYC
+243 
-254 EHAGGLLM
+254 
-262 KVVGHPKTTQKQ
+262 
-274 KTDILQELRQIAEIS
+274 
-289 TYRNYGI
+289 
-296 YDIDELMMQI
+296 
-306 NLSIQPTEKALEL
+306 TEKAKKEYYRM
-319 IDGLLETRKDTHDL
+319 TDL
-333 YQLVL
+333 YRDSLLQVNASDSLGHALVMAD
-338 RKVNLLL
+338 KC
-345 EQNEE
+345 
-350 QKANETIRQYLYLT
+350 
-364 EIREMEVEKLIV
+364 IV
-376 RCQYD
+376 HARYD
-381 EAIRML
+381 EAIDML
-387 MEYYNKPSLDD
+387 MEYYRKPSLDD
-398 HSKAMLTYTLS
+398 HAQAMIAYTIS

-448 LVYDEGDIDRAYNYL
+448 LVYEEGDIDRAYNYL

-476 LRTLEISQVFPIIDQ
+476 LRTLEISQVFPIIDK
-491 AYQLKTKRQQQE
+491 AYQLKTERQQRE
-503 MKVSLICISLLS
+503 MKISLICISLLS
-515 VFLLVAIFFVYK
+515 VFLLAAIFFVYK

-632 DMTFLQL
+632 DVTFLQL
-639 FPNFVEEFNA
+639 FPNFVDEFNA

-657 KPGELLNTEL
+657 KPGEQLNTEL

-703 KAVGEREEFEAK
+703 KALGEREEFEAK
-715 VMQIGKVEE
+715 VMKIGKVEE

>member
-1 MITLDNFENFVP
+1 MKKVILIFVTIVLSGLLYAKDN
-13 YKILMRGE
+13 KS
-21 EYYDTD
+21 TD
-27 AVSELEETSPGEWTA
+27 ALLREIDGIIKNRQTYGAEKEARIADLKKLL
-42 TVEGTDDYNVEIS
+42 VEAASDEQRYGFCGRLFDEYRAYNLDSSFV
-55 MNGKEVESWYC
+55 Y
-66 DCPYDGEICKHVV
+66 
-79 AALLAIRDNNKRVS
+79 AQR
-93 RSAFSKMRIVTKEEE
+93 KEELAHRLNKLDYLDDSAMNMAE
-108 VVQPDVDIKQLL
+108 VMGTTGMYKEALELL
-120 SFISPQEI
+120 
-128 STFIS
+128 
-133 EYAST
+133 
-138 NPEFKAA
+138 
-145 LLKRFIFKESSS
+145 
-157 TSKGKDYRTEIQK
+157 GKIDKKTLPNYLYGYYYHLYRTIYGLM
-170 IFNSFG
+170 G
-176 DSKKSRYHNR
+176 DY
-186 YNDYSRDWETVFNRM
+186 
-201 DVFLKKADF
+201 
-210 FLSLGDMDSTIAIA
+210 
-224 LQTLR
+224 
-229 SIGENYEDELLYID
+229 
-243 DDDDFGTSLYC
+243 
-254 EHAGGLLM
+254 
-262 KVVGHPKTTQKQ
+262 VV
-274 KTDILQELRQIAEIS
+274 
-289 TYRNYGI
+289 
-296 YDIDELMMQI
+296 
-306 NLSIQPTEKALEL
+306 TEKAKKEYYRM
-319 IDGLLETRKDTHDL
+319 TDL
-333 YQLVL
+333 YRDSLLQINASDSLGHALVMAD
-338 RKVNLLL
+338 KC
-345 EQNEE
+345 
-350 QKANETIRQYLYLT
+350 
-364 EIREMEVEKLIV
+364 IV
-376 RCQYD
+376 HARYD
-381 EAIRML
+381 EAIDML
-387 MEYYNKPSLDD
+387 MEYYSKPSLDD
-398 HSKAMLTYTLS
+398 HAQAMITYTIS

-448 LVYDEGDIDRAYNYL
+448 LVYEEGDIDRAYNYL

-537 EVVDTNTLL
+537 EVIDTNTLL

-632 DMTFLQL
+632 DVTFLQL
-639 FPNFVEEFNA
+639 FPSFVEDFNA

-703 KAVGEREEFEAK
+703 KAVGERDEFEAK

>member
-1 MITLDNFENFVP
+1 MKKVILIFVAIFLSGLLYAKDNKSTDVLLREIDAIIKNRQIYGAEKEARIADLKRLLVEAASDKQRYGFCGRLFDEYRAYNLDSSFV
-13 YKILMRGE
+13 YAQR
-21 EYYDTD
+21 
-27 AVSELEETSPGEWTA
+27 
-42 TVEGTDDYNVEIS
+42 
-55 MNGKEVESWYC
+55 
-66 DCPYDGEICKHVV
+66 
-79 AALLAIRDNNKRVS
+79 
-93 RSAFSKMRIVTKEEE
+93 KEELARRLNKQDYLDDSAMNMAE
-108 VVQPDVDIKQLL
+108 VMG
-120 SFISPQEI
+120 
-128 STFIS
+128 TTGM
-133 EYAST
+133 Y
-138 NPEFKAA
+138 
-145 LLKRFIFKESSS
+145 KE
-157 TSKGKDYRTEIQK
+157 
-170 IFNSFG
+170 
-176 DSKKSRYHNR
+176 
-186 YNDYSRDWETVFNRM
+186 
-201 DVFLKKADF
+201 
-210 FLSLGDMDSTIAIA
+210 
-224 LQTLR
+224 
-229 SIGENYEDELLYID
+229 
-243 DDDDFGTSLYC
+243 
-254 EHAGGLLM
+254 
-262 KVVGHPKTTQKQ
+262 
-274 KTDILQELRQIAEIS
+274 
-289 TYRNYGI
+289 
-296 YDIDELMMQI
+296 
-306 NLSIQPTEKALEL
+306 ALEL
-319 IDGLLETRKDTHDL
+319 LGGIDKKTLPGYLYGYYYHLYRTIYGLMGDYAVTEEAKNEYYRMTDL
-333 YQLVL
+333 YRDSLLQVNASDSLGHVLVMAD
-338 RKVNLLL
+338 KC
-345 EQNEE
+345 
-350 QKANETIRQYLYLT
+350 
-364 EIREMEVEKLIV
+364 IV
-376 RCQYD
+376 HAQYD
-381 EAIRML
+381 EAIRIL
-387 MEYYNKPSLDD
+387 AEYYGKPSLDE
-398 HSKAMLTYTLS
+398 HAQAMITYTIS
-409 EGYRLK
+409 EGCRLK
-415 GDKQGQKH
+415 GDKEGQKH

-448 LVYDEGDIDRAYNYL
+448 LVYEAGDIDRAYNYL

-632 DMTFLQL
+632 DVTFLQL
-639 FPNFVEEFNA
+639 FPSFVEEFNA

-657 KPGELLNTEL
+657 KPGEQLNTEL

-703 KAVGEREEFEAK
+703 KAVGERDEFEAK

>member
-1 MITLDNFENFVP
+1 MKKVILIFVTIVLSGLLYAKEN
-13 YKILMRGE
+13 KS
-21 EYYDTD
+21 TD
-27 AVSELEETSPGEWTA
+27 ALLREIDGIIKNRQTYGAEKEARIADLKKLLLEATSDEQRYSFCGRLFDEYRA
-42 TVEGTDDYNVEIS
+42 YNLDSSFV
-55 MNGKEVESWYC
+55 Y
-66 DCPYDGEICKHVV
+66 
-79 AALLAIRDNNKRVS
+79 AQR
-93 RSAFSKMRIVTKEEE
+93 KEELAHRMDKLDYLDDAAMNMAE
-108 VVQPDVDIKQLL
+108 VMGTTGMYKEALELLGQIDKKTLPDYFYGYYYHL
-120 SFISPQEI
+120 
-128 STFIS
+128 
-133 EYAST
+133 
-138 NPEFKAA
+138 
-145 LLKRFIFKESSS
+145 
-157 TSKGKDYRTEIQK
+157 YRTIYGLM
-170 IFNSFG
+170 G
-176 DSKKSRYHNR
+176 DYA
-186 YNDYSRDWETVFNRM
+186 V
-201 DVFLKKADF
+201 
-210 FLSLGDMDSTIAIA
+210 
-224 LQTLR
+224 
-229 SIGENYEDELLYID
+229 
-243 DDDDFGTSLYC
+243 
-254 EHAGGLLM
+254 
-262 KVVGHPKTTQKQ
+262 
-274 KTDILQELRQIAEIS
+274 
-289 TYRNYGI
+289 
-296 YDIDELMMQI
+296 
-306 NLSIQPTEKALEL
+306 TEKAKKEYYRM
-319 IDGLLETRKDTHDL
+319 TDL
-333 YQLVL
+333 YRDSLLQVNASDSLGYVLVMAD
-338 RKVNLLL
+338 KC
-345 EQNEE
+345 
-350 QKANETIRQYLYLT
+350 
-364 EIREMEVEKLIV
+364 IV
-376 RCQYD
+376 HAQYD

-398 HSKAMLTYTLS
+398 HSKAMLTYTIS

-491 AYQLKTKRQQQE
+491 AYQLKAKRQQQE

-615 KSSQFLDEEL
+615 KSSQFIDEEL

-703 KAVGEREEFEAK
+703 KSLGERDEFETK

>member
-1 MITLDNFENFVP
+1 MKKVILIFVTIVLSGLLYAKEN
-13 YKILMRGE
+13 KS
-21 EYYDTD
+21 TD
-27 AVSELEETSPGEWTA
+27 ALLREIDGIIKNRQTYGAEKEARIADLKKLL
-42 TVEGTDDYNVEIS
+42 VEAASDEQRYGFCGRLFDEYRAYNLDSSFV
-55 MNGKEVESWYC
+55 Y
-66 DCPYDGEICKHVV
+66 
-79 AALLAIRDNNKRVS
+79 AQR
-93 RSAFSKMRIVTKEEE
+93 KEELAHRLNKLDYLDDSAMNMAE
-108 VVQPDVDIKQLL
+108 VMGTTGMYKEALELLGKIDKKTLPDYLYGYYYHL
-120 SFISPQEI
+120 
-128 STFIS
+128 
-133 EYAST
+133 
-138 NPEFKAA
+138 
-145 LLKRFIFKESSS
+145 
-157 TSKGKDYRTEIQK
+157 YRTIYGLM
-170 IFNSFG
+170 G
-176 DSKKSRYHNR
+176 DYA
-186 YNDYSRDWETVFNRM
+186 V
-201 DVFLKKADF
+201 
-210 FLSLGDMDSTIAIA
+210 
-224 LQTLR
+224 
-229 SIGENYEDELLYID
+229 
-243 DDDDFGTSLYC
+243 
-254 EHAGGLLM
+254 
-262 KVVGHPKTTQKQ
+262 
-274 KTDILQELRQIAEIS
+274 
-289 TYRNYGI
+289 
-296 YDIDELMMQI
+296 
-306 NLSIQPTEKALEL
+306 TEKAKKEYYRM
-319 IDGLLETRKDTHDL
+319 TDL
-333 YQLVL
+333 YRDSLLQINTSDSLGHALVMAD
-338 RKVNLLL
+338 K
-345 EQNEE
+345 
-350 QKANETIRQYLYLT
+350 Y
-364 EIREMEVEKLIV
+364 IV
-376 RCQYD
+376 HARYD
-381 EAIRML
+381 EAIDML
-387 MEYYNKPSLDD
+387 MKYYSKPSLDD
-398 HSKAMLTYTLS
+398 HAQAMITYTIS

-448 LVYDEGDIDRAYNYL
+448 LVYEVGDIDRAYNYL

-632 DMTFLQL
+632 DVTFLQL
-639 FPNFVEEFNA
+639 FPSFVEEFNA

-657 KPGELLNTEL
+657 KPGEQLNTEL

-703 KAVGEREEFEAK
+703 KAVGERDEFEAK

>member
-1 MITLDNFENFVP
+1 MKKVILIFVTIVLSGLLYAKDN
-13 YKILMRGE
+13 KS
-21 EYYDTD
+21 TD
-27 AVSELEETSPGEWTA
+27 ALLR
-42 TVEGTDDYNVEIS
+42 EIDGIIK
-55 MNGKEVESWYC
+55 NRQTYGAEKEARIA
-66 DCPYDGEICKHVV
+66 DLKK
-79 AALLAIRDNNKRVS
+79 LLAEATSDEQRYGFCGRLFDEYRAYNLDSSFVYAQR
-93 RSAFSKMRIVTKEEE
+93 KEELAHRLNKLDYLDDSAMNMAE
-108 VVQPDVDIKQLL
+108 VMGTTGMYKEALELLGKIDKKTLPDYLYGYYYHL
-120 SFISPQEI
+120 
-128 STFIS
+128 
-133 EYAST
+133 
-138 NPEFKAA
+138 
-145 LLKRFIFKESSS
+145 
-157 TSKGKDYRTEIQK
+157 YRTIYGLM
-170 IFNSFG
+170 G
-176 DSKKSRYHNR
+176 DYA
-186 YNDYSRDWETVFNRM
+186 V
-201 DVFLKKADF
+201 
-210 FLSLGDMDSTIAIA
+210 
-224 LQTLR
+224 
-229 SIGENYEDELLYID
+229 
-243 DDDDFGTSLYC
+243 
-254 EHAGGLLM
+254 
-262 KVVGHPKTTQKQ
+262 
-274 KTDILQELRQIAEIS
+274 
-289 TYRNYGI
+289 
-296 YDIDELMMQI
+296 
-306 NLSIQPTEKALEL
+306 TEKAKKEYYRM
-319 IDGLLETRKDTHDL
+319 TDL
-333 YQLVL
+333 YRDSLLQINASDSLGHALVMAD
-338 RKVNLLL
+338 KC
-345 EQNEE
+345 
-350 QKANETIRQYLYLT
+350 
-364 EIREMEVEKLIV
+364 IV
-376 RCQYD
+376 HARYD
-381 EAIRML
+381 EAIDML
-387 MEYYNKPSLDD
+387 MEYYSKPSLDD
-398 HSKAMLTYTLS
+398 HAQAMITYTIS

-448 LVYDEGDIDRAYNYL
+448 LVYEEGDIDRAYNYL

-537 EVVDTNTLL
+537 EVIDTNTLL

-632 DMTFLQL
+632 DVTFLQL
-639 FPNFVEEFNA
+639 FPSFVEDFNA

-703 KAVGEREEFEAK
+703 KAVGERDEFEAK

>member
-1 MITLDNFENFVP
+1 MKKVILIFVTIVLSGLLYAKDN
-13 YKILMRGE
+13 KS
-21 EYYDTD
+21 TD
-27 AVSELEETSPGEWTA
+27 ALLREIDGIIKNRQTYGAEKEARIADLKKLLVEATSDEQRYGFCGRLFDEYRA
-42 TVEGTDDYNVEIS
+42 YNLDSSFV
-55 MNGKEVESWYC
+55 Y
-66 DCPYDGEICKHVV
+66 
-79 AALLAIRDNNKRVS
+79 AQR
-93 RSAFSKMRIVTKEEE
+93 KEE
-108 VVQPDVDIKQLL
+108 L
-120 SFISPQEI
+120 
-128 STFIS
+128 
-133 EYAST
+133 A
-138 NPEFKAA
+138 
-145 LLKRFIFKESSS
+145 
-157 TSKGKDYRTEIQK
+157 
-170 IFNSFG
+170 
-176 DSKKSRYHNR
+176 H
-186 YNDYSRDWETVFNRM
+186 RM
-201 DVFLKKADF
+201 DKLDY
-210 FLSLGDMDSTIAIA
+210 L
-224 LQTLR
+224 
-229 SIGENYEDELLYID
+229 D
-243 DDDDFGTSLYC
+243 DAAMNMAEVMGTTGMYK
-254 EHAGGLLM
+254 E
-262 KVVGHPKTTQKQ
+262 
-274 KTDILQELRQIAEIS
+274 
-289 TYRNYGI
+289 
-296 YDIDELMMQI
+296 
-306 NLSIQPTEKALEL
+306 ALEL
-319 IDGLLETRKDTHDL
+319 LGQIDKKTLPDYLYGYYYHLYRTIYGLMGDYAVTEKVKKEYYRMTDL
-333 YQLVL
+333 YRDSLLQVNVSDSLGHVLVMAD
-338 RKVNLLL
+338 KC
-345 EQNEE
+345 
-350 QKANETIRQYLYLT
+350 
-364 EIREMEVEKLIV
+364 IV
-376 RCQYD
+376 HAQYD

-557 SQLKEMN
+557 SQLNEMN

-703 KAVGEREEFEAK
+703 KALGERDEFETK

>member
-1 MITLDNFENFVP
+1 MKKVILIFVTIVLSGLLYAKDN
-13 YKILMRGE
+13 KS
-21 EYYDTD
+21 TD
-27 AVSELEETSPGEWTA
+27 ALLREIDGIIKNRQTYGAEKEARIADLKKLL
-42 TVEGTDDYNVEIS
+42 VEAASDEQRYGFCGRLFDEYRAYNLDSSFV
-55 MNGKEVESWYC
+55 Y
-66 DCPYDGEICKHVV
+66 
-79 AALLAIRDNNKRVS
+79 AQR
-93 RSAFSKMRIVTKEEE
+93 KEELAHRLNKLDYLDDSAMNMAE
-108 VVQPDVDIKQLL
+108 VMGTTGMYKEALELLGKIDKKTLPDYLYGYYYHL
-120 SFISPQEI
+120 
-128 STFIS
+128 
-133 EYAST
+133 
-138 NPEFKAA
+138 
-145 LLKRFIFKESSS
+145 
-157 TSKGKDYRTEIQK
+157 YRTIYGLM
-170 IFNSFG
+170 G
-176 DSKKSRYHNR
+176 DYA
-186 YNDYSRDWETVFNRM
+186 V
-201 DVFLKKADF
+201 
-210 FLSLGDMDSTIAIA
+210 
-224 LQTLR
+224 
-229 SIGENYEDELLYID
+229 
-243 DDDDFGTSLYC
+243 
-254 EHAGGLLM
+254 
-262 KVVGHPKTTQKQ
+262 
-274 KTDILQELRQIAEIS
+274 
-289 TYRNYGI
+289 
-296 YDIDELMMQI
+296 
-306 NLSIQPTEKALEL
+306 TEKAKKEYYQM
-319 IDGLLETRKDTHDL
+319 TDL
-333 YQLVL
+333 YRDSLLQINASDSLGHALVMAD
-338 RKVNLLL
+338 K
-345 EQNEE
+345 
-350 QKANETIRQYLYLT
+350 Y
-364 EIREMEVEKLIV
+364 IV
-376 RCQYD
+376 HARYD
-381 EAIRML
+381 EAIDML
-387 MEYYNKPSLDD
+387 MEYYSKPSLDD
-398 HSKAMLTYTLS
+398 HAQAMITYTIS
-409 EGYRLK
+409 EGCRLK

-448 LVYDEGDIDRAYNYL
+448 LVYEAGDIDRAYNYL

-632 DMTFLQL
+632 DVTFLQL
-639 FPNFVEEFNA
+639 FPSFVEEFNA

-657 KPGELLNTEL
+657 KPGEQLNTEL

-703 KAVGEREEFEAK
+703 KAVGERDEFEAK

>member
-1 MITLDNFENFVP
+1 MKKVILIFVTIVLSGLLYAKDN
-13 YKILMRGE
+13 KS
-21 EYYDTD
+21 TD
-27 AVSELEETSPGEWTA
+27 ALLR
-42 TVEGTDDYNVEIS
+42 EIDGIIK
-55 MNGKEVESWYC
+55 NRQTYGAEKEARIA
-66 DCPYDGEICKHVV
+66 DLKK
-79 AALLAIRDNNKRVS
+79 LLAEATSDEQRYGFCGRLFDEYRAYNLDSSFVYAQR
-93 RSAFSKMRIVTKEEE
+93 KEELAHRLNKLDYLDDSAMNMAE
-108 VVQPDVDIKQLL
+108 VMGTTGMYKEALELLGKIDKKTLPDYLYGYYYHL
-120 SFISPQEI
+120 
-128 STFIS
+128 
-133 EYAST
+133 
-138 NPEFKAA
+138 
-145 LLKRFIFKESSS
+145 
-157 TSKGKDYRTEIQK
+157 YRTIYGLM
-170 IFNSFG
+170 G
-176 DSKKSRYHNR
+176 DYA
-186 YNDYSRDWETVFNRM
+186 V
-201 DVFLKKADF
+201 
-210 FLSLGDMDSTIAIA
+210 
-224 LQTLR
+224 
-229 SIGENYEDELLYID
+229 
-243 DDDDFGTSLYC
+243 
-254 EHAGGLLM
+254 
-262 KVVGHPKTTQKQ
+262 
-274 KTDILQELRQIAEIS
+274 
-289 TYRNYGI
+289 
-296 YDIDELMMQI
+296 
-306 NLSIQPTEKALEL
+306 TEKAKKEYYRM
-319 IDGLLETRKDTHDL
+319 TDL
-333 YQLVL
+333 YRDSLLQINASDSLGHALVMAD
-338 RKVNLLL
+338 K
-345 EQNEE
+345 
-350 QKANETIRQYLYLT
+350 Y
-364 EIREMEVEKLIV
+364 IV
-376 RCQYD
+376 HARYD
-381 EAIRML
+381 EAIDML
-387 MEYYNKPSLDD
+387 MEYYSKPSLDD
-398 HSKAMLTYTLS
+398 HAQAMITYTIS

-448 LVYDEGDIDRAYNYL
+448 LVYEAGDIDRAYNYL

-503 MKVSLICISLLS
+503 MKISLICISLLS
-515 VFLLVAIFFVYK
+515 IFLLVAIFFVYK

-632 DMTFLQL
+632 DVTFLQL
-639 FPNFVEEFNA
+639 FPSFVEEFNA

-657 KPGELLNTEL
+657 KPGEQLNTEL

-703 KAVGEREEFEAK
+703 KAVGERDEFEAK